1 MKIAFPKLKESSK
14 PAFTLIELLVV
25 IAIIGLLG
33 GLIAGGA
40 TALLRRQAKL
50 NGENTA
56 YGLRTAI
63 SAYFTDYRKYPVES
77 DAEET
82 DEIRSDEELMDV
94 LLAADS
100 QAEKGGLNP
109 RKVVFFNGKAARR
122 GGRQPDDESDYQ
134 KGVRLERDGSG
145 ILVDPYNNFY
155 RIAMDLDYNNRVE
168 IPLWDESFDTDVIAD
183 PILVW
188 SKGRDNEE
196 AGKGFTKD
204 NIKTW

>member
-33 GLIAGGA
+33 GLVAGGA
-40 TALLRRQAKL
+40 TSLLRRQERVNA
-50 NGENTA
+50 ENTA
-56 YGLRTAI
+56 YGLKTAI
-63 SAYFTDYRKYPVES
+63 SSYFTDYRKFPVES
-77 DAEET
+77 GTEENV
-82 DEIRSDEELMDV
+82 EILSDELLMDV

-100 QAEKGGLNP
+100 EAEKGGLNP
-109 RKVVFFNGKAARR
+109 RKVVFFSGKAARR
-122 GGRQPDDESDYQ
+122 GGKQPDDESDYQ
-134 KGVRLERDGSG
+134 KGVRLERDGGG

-168 IPLWDESFDTDVIAD
+168 IPIWDESFDTDVIAD

-188 SKGRDNEE
+188 SKGRDNME